1 MEPYRG
7 FPQAMTAFAEV
18 QRRRP
23 GGHVVVVGAD
33 RVAYGGKLPD
43 GDTYKQKMLREL
55 DLDPQRLHFTG
66 VLPRDRYRDVLLAS
80 SVHVYLTVP
89 FVLSWSLIEALAAGC
104 AVVASDTA
112 PVREVLRDGENGL
125 LVDFFDSARLADR
138 ICEVLQRA
146 ADGDE
151 GLARVRARACES
163 AAERYASKT
172 LLPRRAQLLEAVATG
187 LLSG

>member
-1 MEPYRG
+1 
-7 FPQAMTAFAEV
+7 
-18 QRRRP
+18 
-23 GGHVVVVGAD
+23 
-33 RVAYGGKLPD
+33 
-43 GDTYKQKMLREL
+43 MLREL
-55 DLDPQRLHFTG
+55 DFDPQRLHFTG

-89 FVLSWSLIEALAAGC
+89 FVLSWSLIEALAA
-104 AVVASDTA
+104 
-112 PVREVLRDGENGL
+112 RLRRRRLGHRAGARGAARRRNGL
-125 LVDFFDSARLADR
+125 LVDFFDSARLAGR

-163 AAERYASKT
+163 AAERYAWKT